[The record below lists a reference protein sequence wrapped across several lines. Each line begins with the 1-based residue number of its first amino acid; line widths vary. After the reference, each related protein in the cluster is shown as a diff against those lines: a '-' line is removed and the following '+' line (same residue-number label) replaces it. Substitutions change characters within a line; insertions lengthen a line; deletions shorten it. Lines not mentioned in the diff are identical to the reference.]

1 MKHIP
6 IHVAVP
12 VLLLRLVSRLFFS
25 LRLGE
30 AWPPLALTLF
40 DFLPLEPVKPVR
52 LLIRQSVL
60 SLLLLHPF
68 A

>member
-12 VLLLRLVSRLFFS
+12 VLLLKLVSRLFFS
-25 LRLGE
+25 LILGE
-30 AWPPLALTLF
+30 AWPPFALTLF

-60 SLLLLHPF
+60 SQLSLNPF